1 MAGQSGHGRRSST
14 RGGARSGA
22 YKGATGTGSTGA
34 EGLREGAGKRAEAAA
49 RCTDRRGSGRAVLP
63 RRLQQRAWRGLEAA
77 AQRGRVAHGLFGQAL
92 KAPDWKLWKVRATF
106 SICDSAI
113 ERCRVGEVGSPVLVR
128 GTRRV
133 TQML

>member
-49 RCTDRRGSGRAVLP
+49 RCTDRRGSGRAVLCRDAFSSEHGVASKLQRNVVASLLALELAP
-63 RRLQQRAWRGLEAA
+63 REEFRTPQGYSLDAVVLHAA
-77 AQRGRVAHGLFGQAL
+77 
-92 KAPDWKLWKVRATF
+92 
-106 SICDSAI
+106 SA
-113 ERCRVGEVGSPVLVR
+113 R
-128 GTRRV
+128 
-133 TQML
+133 